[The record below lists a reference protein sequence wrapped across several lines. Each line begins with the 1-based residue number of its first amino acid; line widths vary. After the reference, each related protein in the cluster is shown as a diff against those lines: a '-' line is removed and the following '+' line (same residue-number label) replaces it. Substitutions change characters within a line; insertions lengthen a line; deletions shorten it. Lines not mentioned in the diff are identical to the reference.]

1 MRGFKLTLGL
11 GLIALSLSTIVSAED
26 LLPDDRRAKKQDA
39 LYGQALY
46 SLHSGDYE
54 KALSLNSAIRQRG
67 VRGYGKV
74 LNIHEATAQLGLG
87 MSRSATKQFKDLI
100 TDNRISFLPPKARSQ
115 AWFYLGKHFYTKGMW
130 GSALQSIRKVDIS
143 ALNITLKDE
152 YHFLA
157 STLELFKGNS
167 KHADKHILAISKDS
181 KWAAYAFL
189 NLAVSYTE
197 KDIHINKVE
206 AVFDQALALAKN
218 TQTPKELS
226 DRIHLMAG
234 QFFFSTGR
242 GRSAISHLKSVSLD
256 SAYTPK
262 ALLTYGWAL
271 TEQWQYHDALQPWY
285 MLKTAHSQL
294 NQDVQETLI
303 TIPHLLEKLNAKVMA
318 LGAFEYATE
327 QYDEIYKK
335 LEESATRLNTGEFI
349 EPLLSQQIPDRW
361 GAFVPI
367 DLSLPNHPDKI
378 YLKDVMSRGYFQG
391 ELKSLRDLHVMRY
404 KLNEAIN
411 QLDAFSITTKTR
423 ETEFNEVKNENLIV
437 SHSRHLAK
445 LKNRY
450 TKLNK
455 RIKSAFSNPA
465 GHGLASDIEQDQLKS
480 FVNVSSRIS
489 NLSKK
494 KSIEEDT
501 YQQRLNRVE
510 GVLKWSLSE
519 RYSERKAQ
527 VSKNLALLQFSIKK
541 ASDQL
546 EAAKF
551 AYQVAPKSYKGF
563 DRKIAKLRLK
573 YEKQLSKLE
582 LVYQEQREK
591 VGGIVKADIK
601 VRQDRVMDYQLQARL
616 AAARLFDE
624 TSNKV
629 RSVATGEVRQ

>member
-1 MRGFKLTLGL
+1 
-11 GLIALSLSTIVSAED
+11 
-26 LLPDDRRAKKQDA
+26 
-39 LYGQALY
+39 
-46 SLHSGDYE
+46 
-54 KALSLNSAIRQRG
+54 
-67 VRGYGKV
+67 
-74 LNIHEATAQLGLG
+74 
-87 MSRSATKQFKDLI
+87 
-100 TDNRISFLPPKARSQ
+100 
-115 AWFYLGKHFYTKGMW
+115 
-130 GSALQSIRKVDIS
+130 
-143 ALNITLKDE
+143 
-152 YHFLA
+152 
-157 STLELFKGNS
+157 
-167 KHADKHILAISKDS
+167 
-181 KWAAYAFL
+181 
-189 NLAVSYTE
+189 
-197 KDIHINKVE
+197 
-206 AVFDQALALAKN
+206 
-218 TQTPKELS
+218 
-226 DRIHLMAG
+226 
-234 QFFFSTGR
+234 
-242 GRSAISHLKSVSLD
+242 
-256 SAYTPK
+256 
-262 ALLTYGWAL
+262 
-271 TEQWQYHDALQPWY
+271 
-285 MLKTAHSQL
+285 
-294 NQDVQETLI
+294 
-303 TIPHLLEKLNAKVMA
+303 
-318 LGAFEYATE
+318 
-327 QYDEIYKK
+327 
-335 LEESATRLNTGEFI
+335 
-349 EPLLSQQIPDRW
+349 
-361 GAFVPI
+361 
-367 DLSLPNHPDKI
+367 
-378 YLKDVMSRGYFQG
+378 MSRGHFQG

-411 QLDAFSITTKTR
+411 QLDAFSITTKAR
-423 ETEFNEVKNENLIV
+423 EIEFNEVKNENLIV

-480 FVNVSSRIS
+480 FVNVSSRINS
-489 NLSKK
+489 LSKK
-494 KSIEEDT
+494 KSIEEYS

-563 DRKIAKLRLK
+563 DTKIAKLRLK

>member
-1 MRGFKLTLGL
+1 
-11 GLIALSLSTIVSAED
+11 
-26 LLPDDRRAKKQDA
+26 
-39 LYGQALY
+39 
-46 SLHSGDYE
+46 
-54 KALSLNSAIRQRG
+54 
-67 VRGYGKV
+67 
-74 LNIHEATAQLGLG
+74 
-87 MSRSATKQFKDLI
+87 
-100 TDNRISFLPPKARSQ
+100 
-115 AWFYLGKHFYTKGMW
+115 
-130 GSALQSIRKVDIS
+130 
-143 ALNITLKDE
+143 
-152 YHFLA
+152 
-157 STLELFKGNS
+157 
-167 KHADKHILAISKDS
+167 
-181 KWAAYAFL
+181 
-189 NLAVSYTE
+189 
-197 KDIHINKVE
+197 
-206 AVFDQALALAKN
+206 
-218 TQTPKELS
+218 
-226 DRIHLMAG
+226 
-234 QFFFSTGR
+234 
-242 GRSAISHLKSVSLD
+242 
-256 SAYTPK
+256 
-262 ALLTYGWAL
+262 LLTYGWAL